1 MSPPQA
7 PALPQAGP
15 TGEPV
20 RLDRIAYQYPDGSVA
35 GYDLHPR
42 LTIVDVH
49 PAHRS
54 ALVQHLVSALWTS
67 SPGVHVEA
75 TYDTGQAIVAFRPY
89 GGQHRVIDLADNQ
102 DVSGRYRTDDG
113 AIDLLRPLG
122 IDQVRMASTAVAG
135 AADLALVDPTDQW
148 VSQLAG
154 HDADRLLDAAH
165 AMAAAE
171 RELRSATSAARANP
185 EDAAVIE
192 GVFDNREAAGALE
205 KRHNRVRVLTLVIG
219 SALPIGAV
227 VGLNTIGTGG
237 AIALI
242 GGSVVLAGGCLAYE
256 RKLAKAVAAEY
267 RALAAAGSSSYTE
280 LDARL
285 EGSPLGQPDVRARL
299 LAAAEGYR
307 TATVAWQGLAGD
319 IPAPWALAQEAR
331 LRETAALRAAL
342 QPVPVQGADPGLP
355 TSAALL
361 AGLTGRTGALGELG
375 SGEALPLFLDEPF
388 TGLNWADK
396 VPVLEV
402 LGRLSEHQQVVLAT
416 DDAEVLSWAG
426 LEAMTGSVAVID
438 VNPGRAA
445 ARAQATT
452 SAG

>member
-1 MSPPQA
+1 M
-7 PALPQAGP
+7 
-15 TGEPV
+15 

-42 LTIVDVH
+42 LTIIDVH
-49 PAHRS
+49 PAHRP
-54 ALVQHLVSALWTS
+54 ALVGGLVSALWTTA
-67 SPGVHVEA
+67 PGVHVEA
-75 TYDTGQAIVAFRPY
+75 TYDDGRAVVAFRPY
-89 GGQHRVIDLADNQ
+89 GGHHRVIDLSNNE
-102 DVSGRYRTDDG
+102 DVSSGFRTDDG
-113 AIDLLRPLG
+113 SVDLLRPLG
-122 IDQVRMASTAVAG
+122 VEGARMASTAVAG

-148 VSQLAG
+148 VSALAG
-154 HDADRLLDAAH
+154 HDADRLVQAAH
-165 AMAAAE
+165 AMVAAE
-171 RELRSATSAARANP
+171 KELRSATGAARGSA

-192 GVFDNREAAGALE
+192 GVFDNRRAAGALE
-205 KRHNRVRVLTLVIG
+205 KRHNRVRLLTLVLG

-256 RKLAKAVAAEY
+256 RKLANAVDAEY

-299 LAAAEGYR
+299 LAAADGYR
-307 TATVAWQGLAGD
+307 AATVAWQALAGD
-319 IPAPWALAQEAR
+319 IPAPWALAQESR
-331 LRETAALRAAL
+331 LRETAALRASL
-342 QPVPVQGADPGLP
+342 QPVPAQGSEPGTP
-355 TSAALL
+355 TSASLL
-361 AGLTGRTGALGELG
+361 AGLTGRTGALGDLG
-375 SGEALPLFLDEPF
+375 AGEALPLFLDEPF
-388 TGLNWADK
+388 AGLSWADK

-402 LGRLSEHQQVVLAT
+402 LGRMSERQQIVLAT